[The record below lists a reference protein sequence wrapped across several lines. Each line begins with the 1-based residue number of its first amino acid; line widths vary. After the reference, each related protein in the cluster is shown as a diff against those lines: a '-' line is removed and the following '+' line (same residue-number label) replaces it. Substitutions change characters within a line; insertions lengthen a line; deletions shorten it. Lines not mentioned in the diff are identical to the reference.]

1 MAGVSDTAGNMWG
14 LWRERLDV
22 VIDSARAQVAAEGL
36 QLLVQVDPTEEPS
49 PAAVWNWHLSC
60 IAGNVEVDVIASQDL
75 ARFAIEDDSG
85 RFEIEADAV
94 TFPEVLTRRLLR

>member
-1 MAGVSDTAGNMWG
+1 MAGVSDTTESRWS

-36 QLLVQVDPTEEPS
+36 RLLVQVDPAEEPS
-49 PAAVWNWHLSC
+49 PAAVWNWHLTC
-60 IAGNVEVDVIASQDL
+60 IAENVEVDVIASQDL

-85 RFEIEADAV
+85 RFEIEADTA
-94 TFPEVLTRRLLR
+94 TFPEVLTQRLLR